1 MGSSPRG
8 VLILDIDGSINPFF
22 ARSTLKDHP
31 EKLPGF
37 EEHFLRDASY
47 GDARVFLQTA
57 VLRESIRELQELG
70 IELVWGSAW
79 NENSNLILRMLFP
92 EGAEHWPTVVF
103 PEELDFT
110 PPIQSWKLATVRE
123 FIEEHYDSSAPLI
136 WVDDEIFGDAEEWFR
151 SRPAR
156 SYMLRPER
164 HRGATADDWKSMVS
178 FARSLDGK
186 REGSWHARDSA
197 GSHSFWGE

>member
-1 MGSSPRG
+1 MAAPRG

-22 ARSTLKDHP
+22 ARSTLEDHP

-37 EEHFLRDASY
+37 EEHFLRDEAY

-57 VLRESIRELQELG
+57 VLRDSLRRLQELD

-79 NENSNLILRMLFP
+79 NESSNLILKMLFP
-92 EGAEHWPTVVF
+92 EGAENWPTVIF
-103 PEELDFT
+103 PEEIDFT

-123 FIEEHYDSSAPLI
+123 FIEARYGDSVPLI
-136 WVDDEIFGDAEEWFR
+136 WIDDEIFGDAEDWLR
-151 SRPAR
+151 SRSAR

-164 HRGATADDWKSMVS
+164 HRGATADDWGSILG
-178 FARSLDGK
+178 FAESLDGSK
-186 REGSWHARDSA
+186 GGSWHARDLS
-197 GSHSFWGE
+197 GSHTLWGE

>member
-1 MGSSPRG
+1 MADPRG

-22 ARSTLKDHP
+22 ARHTLEDHP

-37 EEHFLRDASY
+37 EEHFLRDEAY

-57 VLRESIRELQELG
+57 VLRDSLSKLQELG

-79 NENSNLILRMLFP
+79 NENSNLILKMLFP
-92 EGAEHWPTVVF
+92 EGAEHWPTVIF
-103 PEELDFT
+103 PEEIDFT

-123 FIEEHYDSSAPLI
+123 FIEARYGDSGPLI
-136 WVDDEIFGDAEEWFR
+136 WIDDEIFGDAEDWLR

-156 SYMLRPER
+156 SYMLRPNR
-164 HRGATADDWKSMVS
+164 HSGATAEDWSSIVS
-178 FARSLDGK
+178 FAESLDGSK
-186 REGSWHARDSA
+186 DGAWHARDVA
-197 GSHSFWGE
+197 GSHTFWGE

>member
-1 MGSSPRG
+1 M
-8 VLILDIDGSINPFF
+8 LILDIDGSISPFF
-22 ARSTLKDHP
+22 ARSTLEDHP

-37 EEHFLRDASY
+37 EEHSLQDPSY

-57 VLRESIRELQELG
+57 VLRAALLGLRELG
-70 IELVWGSAW
+70 VELVWGSAW

-92 EGAEHWPTVVF
+92 EGMENAPTVVF
-103 PEELDFT
+103 PDEMDFSFS
-110 PPIQSWKLATVRE
+110 IQSWKLATVRE
-123 FIEEHYDSSAPLI
+123 FIEARYDSSVPLI

-164 HRGATADDWKSMVS
+164 HRGATADDWDSILN
-178 FARSLDGK
+178 FAQSLDQK
-186 REGSWHARDSA
+186 RESSWHAREFA
-197 GSHSFWGE
+197 GSHTFWGE